1 MTLTAADLHARQ
13 RTDEELAADHA
24 AGDSSAFDLLFER
37 YRGRV
42 YGYAR
47 RMLGRAEEADEVTA
61 QTFVRILEGRYRP
74 VGRFRSYL
82 FAVAHRA
89 CLERLRRRR
98 TADKYLPWLR
108 IAAPSRTPE
117 EVAVLGDDQRRMDRA
132 IATLPEEHRT
142 VLLLYY
148 GQELASREVAA
159 IVGCTDQQIR
169 SKLAYAR
176 RKLREAMEVGDG
188 AP

>member
-1 MTLTAADLHARQ
+1 MPLTARDLQALP
-13 RTDEELAADHA
+13 RTDEDLAADHA
-24 AGDSSAFDLLFER
+24 AGDPEAFERLFER
-37 YRGRV
+37 YRGKV
-42 YGYAR
+42 HGYAR

-61 QTFVRILEGRYRP
+61 QTFVRILEGRYEP
-74 VGRFRSYL
+74 TGRFRSYL

-89 CLERLRRRR
+89 CLERLRKRR
-98 TADKYLPWLR
+98 TADKYVPWLKVV
-108 IAAPSRTPE
+108 APSRTPE
-117 EVAVLGDDQRRMDRA
+117 EVALVGDDQRRMERA

-176 RKLREAMEVGDG
+176 RKLREAMEVGT
-188 AP
+188 